1 VLSSLANRRRQ
12 CIDPSQNECTTRRK
26 ASDNDMA
33 TSPIAKARDYKLRAD
48 ALKSESAYSPPGMV
62 VKTVSDT
69 NQC

>member
-1 VLSSLANRRRQ
+1 LIQVKTNAQ
-12 CIDPSQNECTTRRK
+12 PGGK

-33 TSPIAKARDYKLRAD
+33 TSLIAKARDYKLSAD
-48 ALKSESAYSPPGMV
+48 ALKSESAYSPPGMA